1 MDKLKN
7 IMPPATGKRMK
18 KHVKK
23 SNEIILLGH
32 ITHTKC
38 ILTNGLFLRIAHSVA
53 WSVCLQAGHMGELRK
68 IKMPRSADLC

>member
-38 ILTNGLFLRIAHSVA
+38 ILTNGLFLRIAHSV
-53 WSVCLQAGHMGELRK
+53 VCVSASRHMGELRK
-68 IKMPRSADLC
+68 IKMPLECRLVLA